1 MPVTIDPVLL
11 TTPATLGTLDANH
24 PQLLRGFTK
33 RINLR
38 CIVRDNGSA
47 RLWLGRAAAQGLT
60 DARLEPACLG
70 PATQAANRP
79 RPI

>member
-60 DARLEPACLG
+60 DARLELACLG